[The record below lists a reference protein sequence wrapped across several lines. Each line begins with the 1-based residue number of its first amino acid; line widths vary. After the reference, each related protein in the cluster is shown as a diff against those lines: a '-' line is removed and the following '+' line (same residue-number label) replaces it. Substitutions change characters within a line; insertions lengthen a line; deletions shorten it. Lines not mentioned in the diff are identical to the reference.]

1 MQNEIIPNKLLCNFC
16 NTPIS
21 SDIFQ
26 DHILCHQI
34 NEEETNKKDN
44 IINNPFINNKTENK
58 KTEENNKFTTK
69 FFGFFENIGNKAK
82 EIFKKEE
89 KEEEKE
95 EHPSKISIFFNNFT
109 DKISQTF
116 DEIKQ
121 EISKKLDK
129 SDDSDDETPFRFIS
143 NKKRD
148 YRDDNNIDD
157 LLLRFEEEDAIN
169 NNKKENLF
177 KEEDANEILRYIPNS
192 IITQEKNENDDNYK
206 CVICLFEFKIG
217 DKVCTLPCLHIFHVD
232 CLKNWIIRN
241 RWCPICKI
249 DCSLDSLFN
258 NNIADI

>member
-16 NTPIS
+16 NKPIS

-89 KEEEKE
+89 KEE
-95 EHPSKISIFFNNFT
+95 HPSKISIFFNNFT

-121 EISKKLDK
+121 EITKKLDK

-192 IITQEKNENDDNYK
+192 IITQEKNENEDNYK
-206 CVICLFEFKIG
+206 CVICLFEFKLR
-217 DKVCTLPCLHIFHVD
+217 DKVCTLPCLHIFHID